1 MRKVRIGR
9 RNVVPLVA
17 LALVACSGRDRAEAA
32 SVLYALERVR
42 AAPKDAKG
50 PSAEILAQLTC
61 SSSSVC
67 AARDRCAEVYRHFAA
82 GMAAQAR
89 VLSEIEKLEKE
100 PPSTVAKLAELGADL
115 DRAEAEVNDAQAGL
129 SGCEQAATTMRRKY
143 GI

>member
-9 RNVVPLVA
+9 RSLVPLVA
-17 LALVACSGRDRAEAA
+17 LAIAACSGRDRAEAA

-50 PSAEILAQLTC
+50 PAAELLGHLTC
-61 SSSSVC
+61 SSAAVC

-82 GMAAQAR
+82 GMTAQAR
-89 VLSEIEKLEKE
+89 VLSEIEKLEKS
-100 PPSTVAKLAELGADL
+100 PPATVAKLAELGAEL

-129 SGCEQAATTMRRKY
+129 SSCEQAASAMRRKY